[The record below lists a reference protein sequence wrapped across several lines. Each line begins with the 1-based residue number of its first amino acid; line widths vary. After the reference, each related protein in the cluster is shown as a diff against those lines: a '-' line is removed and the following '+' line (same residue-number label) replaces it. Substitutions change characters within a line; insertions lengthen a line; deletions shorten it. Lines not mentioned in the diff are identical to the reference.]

1 MSAAAGDNRPI
12 IIKKK
17 KVIQGGGHHG
27 GAWKVAY
34 ADFVTAMMAFFML
47 MWLLNASSEQQRAGL
62 ADYFAPTVTI
72 NKTSGGG
79 DGMFGGDSTT
89 SQDNLQKDGE
99 GASMRHS
106 GEEINSAE
114 TPDEA
119 QAGGEEQAM
128 VKALENLEEEL
139 MGRGGESIIAEL
151 ALRHIVT
158 RQTDEGL
165 VIEFYDLPDASL
177 FVEGTDEPMPV
188 AYDIAKILADI
199 IPIVDNPLAIQG
211 HVRTQPIV
219 VRDNSVWELSTSRAT
234 KMRELLEADGYNP
247 QKIMRTTGE
256 ADRDPVADDRTDVRN
271 NRIEIIVLRSDI

>member
-1 MSAAAGDNRPI
+1 MSAATGEVRPI
-12 IIKKK
+12 IIKRK

-89 SQDNLQKDGE
+89 SQNDLQKDGE

-119 QAGGEEQAM
+119 HAGGEEQAL

-139 MGRGGESIIAEL
+139 MGRGGESAIAEL

-177 FVEGTDEPMPV
+177 FEEGTDKPMPV
-188 AYDIAKILADI
+188 AYDIAEILADI

-211 HVRTQPIV
+211 HVRSQPIV
-219 VRDNSVWELSTSRAT
+219 VRDNSVWELSTSRAA

-256 ADRDPVADDRTDVRN
+256 AARAPVAEDRTAVRN

>member
-1 MSAAAGDNRPI
+1 MSAVAGDNRPI

-17 KVIQGGGHHG
+17 KVIAGGGHHG

-62 ADYFAPTVTI
+62 ADYFAPTVSI
-72 NKTSGGG
+72 NQTSGGG
-79 DGMFGGDSTT
+79 PGMFGGDSTT
-89 SQDNLQKDGE
+89 SEDTLHKDGE
-99 GASMRHS
+99 GASALHA
-106 GEEINSAE
+106 GEQINSA
-114 TPDEA
+114 TDPNDS
-119 QAGGEEQAM
+119 QAGGEEESR

-139 MGRGGESIIAEL
+139 MGRGGESAIAEQ

-165 VIEFYDLPDASL
+165 VIEFFDLPDASL
-177 FVEGTDEPMPV
+177 FEEGTDEPMPV
-188 AYDIAKILADI
+188 AYDIAEILADI
-199 IPIVDNPLAIQG
+199 IPIVDNPLAIQA
-211 HVRTQPIV
+211 HVRSQPIV
-219 VRDNSVWELSTSRAT
+219 VRDNSVWALSTSRAA
-234 KMRELLEADGYNP
+234 KMRELLEEDGYDP

-256 ADRDPVADDRTDVRN
+256 ADRDPATESTTDVRN

>member
-1 MSAAAGDNRPI
+1 MSAAAGNTRPI

-47 MWLLNASSEQQRAGL
+47 MWLLNASTDQQKAGL

-72 NKTSGGG
+72 NRSSGGG
-79 DGMFGGDSTT
+79 EGMFGGDSTSAESRL
-89 SQDNLQKDGE
+89 SQDGE

-106 GEEINSAE
+106 GEQINSAE
-114 TPDEA
+114 DPNEA
-119 QAGGEEQAM
+119 QAGGEEESR
-128 VKALENLEEEL
+128 VKALENLEEIL
-139 MGRGGESIIAEL
+139 IGRGGESAIAEK

-177 FVEGTDEPMPV
+177 FEPGTDVPMPV
-188 AYDIAKILADI
+188 AYDIAEILADI

-219 VRDNSVWELSTSRAT
+219 VRENSVWALSTSRAA
-234 KMRELLEADGYNP
+234 KMRELLEADGYDP

-256 ADRDPVADDRTDVRN
+256 ADRDPVTEDTTDVRN
-271 NRIEIIVLRSDI
+271 NRIEVIVLRSDI

>member
-1 MSAAAGDNRPI
+1 MSAVAGDNRPI

-188 AYDIAKILADI
+188 AYDIAEILADI
-199 IPIVDNPLAIQG
+199 IPIVDNPLAIQA

-234 KMRELLEADGYNP
+234 KMRELLEADGYDP

-256 ADRDPVADDRTDVRN
+256 ADRDPVAEDRTDVRN

>member
-199 IPIVDNPLAIQG
+199 IPIVDNPLAIQS

>member
-72 NKTSGGG
+72 NRTSGGG
-79 DGMFGGDSTT
+79 QGMFGGDSTT

-99 GASMRHS
+99 GASMRHA
-106 GEEINSAE
+106 GEEVETSE
-114 TPDEA
+114 TPEES
-119 QAGGEEQAM
+119 QAGGEDQAL

-139 MGRGGESIIAEL
+139 MGRGGESAIAEQ

-177 FVEGTDEPMPV
+177 FYEGTDEPMPV
-188 AYDIAKILADI
+188 AFDIAEILADI

-211 HVRTQPIV
+211 HVRSQPIV
-219 VRDNSVWELSTSRAT
+219 VRDNSVWALSTSRAA

-256 ADRDPVADDRTDVRN
+256 ADRDPVSDDRTDVRN